1 MEYTEEEIKEYRAA
15 FKKRRS
21 QRITIFWFA
30 LIFLLVVGFILL
42 PLMDMLGVHRLAW
55 APFVYIIMFA
65 VIILIALVWRCPA
78 CNALL
83 GNVFNTKYCP
93 KCGFNFD
100 DDEQK

>member
-30 LIFLLVVGFILL
+30 LIFLLVVGFMLL
-42 PLMDMLGVHRLAW
+42 PLMDMLGVPRLAW

-78 CNALL
+78 CNGLL
-83 GNVFNTKYCP
+83 GDVFSAKYCP
-93 KCGFNFD
+93 KCGIKLTN
-100 DDEQK
+100 EK